1 MSMMFFLLYQN
12 SCWSQSAPLLSVGSD
27 YELDKWVCQFGVPI
41 YVYHVTRQSRTVDV
55 VSHGRLDFGIG
66 AGWYEHEYR
75 AYGYDYPDVSERLRA
90 LHEAVQV
97 ILAMWT
103 QEEAR
108 FEGSYY
114 QVRGAI
120 NQPKGMQQPHIPLLI
135 GGSGEQVTLKLVA
148 QYADACNITNPD
160 IATLER
166 KLAILKNHCEAF
178 GRDYESIK
186 RTVLL
191 MCAIAETDEQAALKI
206 GAIERDAQGQAD
218 LSRIRERALIGTPE
232 TIRRRLAAYEQA
244 GAQEIIVYIPDA
256 ATLES
261 VQLFARTC
269 MGT

>member
-1 MSMMFFLLYQN
+1 
-12 SCWSQSAPLLSVGSD
+12 
-27 YELDKWVCQFGVPI
+27 
-41 YVYHVTRQSRTVDV
+41 
-55 VSHGRLDFGIG
+55 
-66 AGWYEHEYR
+66 
-75 AYGYDYPDVSERLRA
+75 
-90 LHEAVQV
+90 
-97 ILAMWT
+97 MWI

-120 NQPKGMQQPHIPLLI
+120 NQPKGRQQPHIPLLI
-135 GGSGEQVTLKLVA
+135 GGSGEQVTLKLVV

-166 KLAILKNHCEAF
+166 KLAILKKHCEAF

-191 MCAIAETDEQAALKI
+191 MAAIAETDEQAALKI
-206 GAIERDAQGQAD
+206 GSIERDAQGQAD
-218 LSRIRERALIGTPE
+218 LDRIRER
-232 TIRRRLAAYEQA
+232 A

-261 VQLFARTC
+261 VQMFARTY